1 MGFEIVHGTSHIR
14 DVGTNFIPW
23 HYAVQFV
30 SMYMT
35 YILNYEKITAD
46 FSIVA
51 QCDEDGGGSAEGPAS
66 ESGGV

>member
-14 DVGTNFIPW
+14 DVGTNLIPW

-35 YILNYEKITAD
+35 NMTYIERILHGGEKI
-46 FSIVA
+46 
-51 QCDEDGGGSAEGPAS
+51 
-66 ESGGV
+66 